1 MRSHLH
7 TPKKALQRPIDLEEP
22 ISHTFQNG
30 DPAWIKTEEGEWFQ
44 CTTGGI
50 ARVKVPP
57 DSVSTFRCRSA

>member
-1 MRSHLH
+1 MRLRNIY
-7 TPKKALQRPIDLEEP
+7 AL
-22 ISHTFQNG
+22 QNG

-57 DSVSTFRCRSA
+57 DRYRYLGLCIMYT